1 MFRRVSASLA
11 ILFNLCL
18 VLLAFFSTGWAAEK
32 KTVADEVLV
41 IGSGTVTEGNIAAAK
56 EEAIAHAMSKAV
68 ENYLASRLGEA
79 DMINSFERLVR
90 EILPTAKDEI
100 ENFQIL
106 AENLDVDQYRV
117 LVKVKINRDVIE
129 EKLRLSGI
137 ATVEAPN
144 IRILFMVSEVKG
156 NRLSYWWKGP
166 ETFSQ
171 MTQTDVIL
179 YRVFQERGFIPVN
192 RTLGSSGITYSE
204 GMTSPKLDVSDLL
217 QWGKMLS
224 ADVVISGQSV
234 IMDDSRV
241 FMALKAFSVK
251 EGLELGEAAETGLR
265 DLEKDSTVTTGLLL
279 ERVART
285 LVGRLRPSIVQVM
298 SEKPADIH
306 VFQVQLKGLRNFR
319 EYRKFREFLTKEVPG
334 VQSVKQS
341 RIEGGI
347 VTIRVAFLGEREKFL
362 GRILNREGLPL
373 RIGLEKSQDNEIVL
387 SVME

>member
-319 EYRKFREFLTKEVPG
+319 EYRKFREFLIKEVPG